1 MFPSETPPNVR
12 TPPTPSPHHPIIHP
26 GFSLCEG
33 HLRPPQPHHGIRG
46 EMRLGRLRRDTNVQ
60 ALAWSKHLTSL
71 KKHHVWQDAETR
83 ESGQSIIEHLDV
95 VDVQIALNFHE
106 FSYLFVLCLLDTIK
120 AGNISKFSTFFSLFQ
135 LVPLFPPPPFSQ
147 KKKEHPPNFVSHLS
161 CF

>member
-60 ALAWSKHLTSL
+60 ALAWSKHLTRL
-71 KKHHVWQDAETR
+71 KKHHVWQGAETR

-95 VDVQIALNFHE
+95 VDVQIAFH
-106 FSYLFVLCLLDTIK
+106 FHIYLYCVC
-120 AGNISKFSTFFSLFQ
+120 
-135 LVPLFPPPPFSQ
+135 
-147 KKKEHPPNFVSHLS
+147 
-161 CF
+161 